1 MTIQQLT
8 DSSKESIT
16 VLPAVAKASQSCV
29 DQHAEILH
37 GTLVF
42 TKFKEIGHVVSR
54 DSVREVHWLLFIFDV
69 VHLHFLPFN
78 VVFCIVSTSVR

>member
-16 VLPAVAKASQSCV
+16 VLPTMTKASQSCV

-37 GTLVF
+37 WTLVF
-42 TKFKEIGHVVSR
+42 AKFKEIGHLVGR

-69 VHLHFLPFN
+69 VHLHFLPFS
-78 VVFCIVSTSVR
+78 VVFCIVSSSVR